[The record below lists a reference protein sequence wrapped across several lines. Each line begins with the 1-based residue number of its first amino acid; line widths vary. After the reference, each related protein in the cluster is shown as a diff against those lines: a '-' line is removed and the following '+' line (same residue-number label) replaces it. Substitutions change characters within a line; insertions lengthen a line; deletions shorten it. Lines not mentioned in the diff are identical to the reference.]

1 MYTGH
6 FAAALTA
13 AGRARTVPLW
23 LLIVAA
29 FGSDL
34 VEGLVAALNV
44 SDPTRVWSHSVPA
57 AVGAGIALAA
67 MWKATG
73 GSWRGA
79 AIIVLTAAS
88 HTLLDFTTAV
98 KTVWPGARPV
108 GMHLYSHA
116 YLDFLV
122 EGTVCVVGWMV
133 WRASLPVEAR
143 GRRIAWIALGTLLV
157 AQAVASAHILIFGTI
172 GDPDA
177 LSKFVR

>member
-6 FAAALTA
+6 FAVALGA

-29 FGSDL
+29 FASDL
-34 VEGLVAALNV
+34 VEGVVAACNV

-57 AVGAGIALAA
+57 AVGAGVALAA
-67 MWKATG
+67 MWKASG
-73 GSWRGA
+73 GSWRSA
-79 AIIVLTAAS
+79 AIIMLTSAS

-98 KTVWPGARPV
+98 KTVWPGTQPM
-108 GMHLYSHA
+108 GMHLYQHA

-122 EGTVCVVGWMV
+122 EGAVCVVGWAV
-133 WRASLPVEAR
+133 WRASLPEPRV
-143 GRRIAWIALGTLLV
+143 RRLAWVALATLLV
-157 AQAVASAHILIFGTI
+157 AQAIASAHILIFGTI